1 MWGLNYTREIWHF
14 HQICVHQKKIAI
26 DSVHEKL
33 ENETISRVP
42 LNART
47 TEGKKKK
54 QYYTE
59 TKILCNSCSKNE

>member
-1 MWGLNYTREIWHF
+1 MGSKPYKRDLAF
-14 HQICVHQKKIAI
+14 SSDMCASKKIAI

-59 TKILCNSCSKNE
+59 TKILCNSCSKNG